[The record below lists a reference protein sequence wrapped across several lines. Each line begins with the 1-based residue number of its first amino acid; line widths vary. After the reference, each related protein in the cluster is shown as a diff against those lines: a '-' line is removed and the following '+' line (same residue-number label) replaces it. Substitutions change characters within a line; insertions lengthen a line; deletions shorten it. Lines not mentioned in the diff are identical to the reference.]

1 MIQMDE
7 ADKLERNWCGEKCDH
22 NWEKELFLALKPA
35 IIVAKFS
42 VQLALKW
49 ICTIIKKNSV
59 FVHKKNQG
67 EYCVL

>member
-1 MIQMDE
+1 M
-7 ADKLERNWCGEKCDH
+7 KLTNWKEIGAVKSATITEKRNDI
-22 NWEKELFLALKPA
+22 LALKPA